1 MQTQA
6 KRAIPSEDN
15 RGIEVKQVIIIGDGQ
30 EAISCCSFFKKYGF
44 DVLYFV
50 GQRGEESPG
59 GIGVFKFTDNSAK
72 EIASMACP
80 AVFAADDTRFCRRA
94 KDKLAGIGVA
104 RSFLVEDSILW
115 SCDTEELIDALSFN
129 SKTQPNEYL
138 KCLLERYPE
147 SARDVIGTLADYQV
161 EKIKKDI
168 DPEKKT
174 LAIYYPSKA
183 YRSNLG
189 SEWMPEEIR
198 KKGFNVIF
206 LFGIIRDDEYEKR
219 PYSYYAGHDLV
230 RRFDFVDVFVY
241 PSLMG
246 GLPKRSKKVLFVH
259 DIYDSPSGKDEAP
272 CKPETDSDKPQ
283 RISPLLDEVDYTFLP
298 CKSLMGKT
306 QISVTKY
313 IRSRPLWRIPGG
325 YIKLDRNLRF
335 FETHKTEIAVN
346 SIIYAPTVCDDKF
359 EDYVSL
365 PKHGEGIVR
374 ALLDNFPDYRIIFR
388 PHPHTLDTEYV
399 ANIEKRFRDNERFV
413 LDSNASFYMGNYC
426 RSAVMVTDM
435 SGTAFTYAFTTLRPV
450 VFFSHN
456 EKTVEEAFNKVKYF
470 EDREKIGYVATSI
483 DELVEKTALA
493 LEERDG
499 FKERIEEFRDSEIYN
514 VGQAEHYFVRTFKH
528 IFNGTVDKDWGIV
541 LSADYQ
547 TRGRLDTE
555 QAEIGQQNTPE
566 SGVEA
571 EQPCLV
577 QESYKDYNIV
587 KFNGSYYG
595 LAQCEGAFDIEK
607 FKRDG
612 YSRCFLGRTIDE
624 VQGIIDQCA
633 AEQDEPVLVEG
644 GYEGYNIIYCA
655 GKYYALA
662 QGEGAFDTR
671 KANRNEYKRCFVGSS
686 TDKVKQ
692 AVDRSV
698 GQHTEARGMSRAAPR
713 QV

>member
-1 MQTQA
+1 
-6 KRAIPSEDN
+6 
-15 RGIEVKQVIIIGDGQ
+15 VKQVVIIGDGQ
-30 EAISCCSFFKKYGF
+30 EAIRCCSFFKKYGF

-50 GQRGEESPG
+50 GQRGGEAPG
-59 GIGVFKFTDNSAK
+59 GISVLKFTDNSAK

-94 KDKLAGIGVA
+94 KEKLAGIGVA
-104 RSFLVEDSILW
+104 RNLLVEDSILW
-115 SCDTEELIDALSFN
+115 SRDTEELIDALSFN

-138 KCLLERYPE
+138 KCLLDRYPE
-147 SARDVIGTLADYQV
+147 SARDVIGTLAAYQID
-161 EKIKKDI
+161 KIKKDI

-174 LAIYYPSKA
+174 LAVYYPSKA

-189 SEWMPEEIR
+189 S
-198 KKGFNVIF
+198 KGMYEKICEKGYNVIF
-206 LFGIIRDDEYEKR
+206 LFGVIRDDEYEKQSH
-219 PYSYYAGHDLV
+219 SYYAGHDLV
-230 RRFDFVDVFVY
+230 QRFDFVDVFVY

-272 CKPETDSDKPQ
+272 RESRADSDEPQ
-283 RISPLLDEVDYTFLP
+283 RVSPLLDELDYTFLP
-298 CKSLMGKT
+298 CRALMGRT
-306 QISVTKY
+306 QVAVDRYT
-313 IRSRPLWRIPGG
+313 RSRPLWRIPGG
-325 YIKLDRNLRF
+325 YIKLDRNLHF
-335 FETHKTEIAVN
+335 FQAHKAKIPVN
-346 SIIYAPTVCDDKF
+346 SIIYAPTVCGDEF
-359 EDYVSL
+359 ENYVSL
-365 PKHGEGIVR
+365 PKYGEQIVG

-388 PHPHTLDTEYV
+388 PHPHTLDTDYV
-399 ANIEKRFRDNERFV
+399 ANIEKRFRDNERFS

-456 EKTVEEAFNKVKYF
+456 EKTVEDAFNKVKYF
-470 EDREKIGYVATSI
+470 EDREKIGYIATNI
-483 DELVEKTALA
+483 DELVKKTALA

-499 FKERIEEFRDSEIYN
+499 FKERIQEFRDSEIYN
-514 VGQAEHYFVRTFKH
+514 VGQAEDYFTKSLKH
-528 IFNGTVDKDWGIV
+528 IVEGTVHRDWGIV

-555 QAEIGQQNTPE
+555 QRNTLE
-566 SGVEA
+566 ADAEA
-571 EQPCLV
+571 EHPRLV
-577 QESYKDYNIV
+577 QENYKGYNIV

-607 FKRDG
+607 FKRDR
-612 YSRCFLGRTIDE
+612 YKRCFCGRTIEE
-624 VQGIIDQCA
+624 VQGIIDGA
-633 AEQDEPVLVEG
+633 GSEQPEPVLVEG

-662 QGEGAFDTR
+662 QGEGAFDIR
-671 KANRNEYKRCFVGSS
+671 KASRNEYKRCFVGSS
-686 TDKVKQ
+686 IDQVKQ
-692 AVDRSV
+692 AIDQSV
-698 GQHTEARGMSRAAPR
+698 VEHTGATGMSRAVTR

>member
-1 MQTQA
+1 M
-6 KRAIPSEDN
+6 
-15 RGIEVKQVIIIGDGQ
+15 KQVVIIGDGQ
-30 EAISCCSFFKKYGF
+30 EAIRCCSFFKKYGF

-50 GQRGEESPG
+50 GQRGEEAPE
-59 GIGVFKFTDNSAK
+59 GIRVFKFTDNSAK
-72 EIASMACP
+72 EIASMGCP

-104 RSFLVEDSILW
+104 RNFLVEDSILW
-115 SCDTEELIDALSFN
+115 SRDTEELIDALSFN
-129 SKTQPNEYL
+129 SKMQPNEYL
-138 KCLLERYPE
+138 KCLLERYPD
-147 SARDVIGTLADYQV
+147 SARDVIGTLAAYQV

-168 DPEKKT
+168 DPGRKT
-174 LAIYYPSKA
+174 LAVYYPSKA

-189 SEWMPEEIR
+189 AEGIYERIR
-198 KKGFNVIF
+198 EQGYNVVF
-206 LFGIIRDDEYEKR
+206 LFGVIGGDEYEKR

-272 CKPETDSDKPQ
+272 CKSDTDSDKPQ
-283 RISPLLDEVDYTFLP
+283 RISPLLDELDYTFIP
-298 CKSLMGKT
+298 CKALMGRSLVS
-306 QISVTKY
+306 ITKY

-325 YIKLDRNLRF
+325 YIKLDRNLHF
-335 FETHKTEIAVN
+335 FEGHKTTIPVN
-346 SIIYAPTVCDDKF
+346 SIIYAPTVCGDEF
-359 EDYVSL
+359 ENYVSL
-365 PKHGEGIVR
+365 PKYGEQIVG

-399 ANIEKRFRDNERFV
+399 ANIEKQFRNNERFV
-413 LDSNASFYMGNYC
+413 LDSNASFYMDNYC

-450 VFFSHN
+450 IFFSHK
-456 EKTVEEAFNKVKYF
+456 EDTVEKAFNKVKYF
-470 EDREKIGYVATSI
+470 QDREKIGHIATNI
-483 DELVEKTALA
+483 DELVKKTALA
-493 LEERDG
+493 LDEREERAG
-499 FKERIEEFRDSEIYN
+499 RIREFRDSEIYN
-514 VGQAEHYFVRTFKH
+514 VGKAGAYFAANVRH
-528 IFNGTVDKDWGIV
+528 IFEGTVHRDWGLV

-547 TRGRLDTE
+547 TRGRLDAE
-555 QAEIGQQNTPE
+555 QAKTDPKNIPE
-566 SGVEA
+566 ANVEP

-577 QESYKDYNIV
+577 QENYRDYNIV

-607 FKRDG
+607 FKRDR
-612 YSRCFLGRTIDE
+612 YRRCFLGRTIDE
-624 VQGIIDQCA
+624 VQGLIDQCA
-633 AEQDEPVLVEG
+633 AEHDEPVLVEG

-655 GKYYALA
+655 DKYYALA
-662 QGEGAFDTR
+662 QGEGAFDIR
-671 KANRNEYKRCFVGSS
+671 KANRNEYKRCIVGSS
-686 TDKVKQ
+686 TDQVRQ

-698 GQHTEARGMSRAAPR
+698 GQHTGATGISRAVPR

>member
-1 MQTQA
+1 M
-6 KRAIPSEDN
+6 
-15 RGIEVKQVIIIGDGQ
+15 KQVVIIGDGQ
-30 EAISCCSFFKKYGF
+30 AAASCCSFFKKYGF

-50 GQRGEESPG
+50 GQRGEEAPG
-59 GIGVFKFTDNSAK
+59 GICVFKFTDNSAK
-72 EIASMACP
+72 EIASMGCP
-80 AVFAADDTRFCRRA
+80 VVFAADNTRFCRRA

-104 RSFLVEDSILW
+104 RNFLVEDSILW
-115 SCDTEELIDALSFN
+115 SCDTEELLDALSFN

-138 KCLLERYPE
+138 RCLLERYPE
-147 SARDVIGTLADYQV
+147 SARDMIGTLADYQI

-189 SEWMPEEIR
+189 SRGMYEKIR
-198 KKGFNVIF
+198 EKGYNVIF
-206 LFGIIRDDEYEKR
+206 LFGVIRDDEYEKQ
-219 PYSYYAGHDLV
+219 PHSYYAGHDLV
-230 RRFDFVDVFVY
+230 QRLDFVDVFVY

-272 CKPETDSDKPQ
+272 CKPETDSGKPQ
-283 RISPLLDEVDYTFLP
+283 RVSPLLDELDYTFLP
-298 CKSLMGKT
+298 CRALMGRT
-306 QISVTKY
+306 HVAVDRCT
-313 IRSRPLWRIPGG
+313 RSRPLWRIPGG
-325 YIKLDRNLRF
+325 YIKLDRNLHF
-335 FETHKTEIAVN
+335 FEAHKTKIPVN
-346 SIIYAPTVCDDKF
+346 SIIYAPTVCGDEF
-359 EDYVSL
+359 ENYVSL
-365 PKHGEGIVR
+365 PEYGEDIVR
-374 ALLDNFPDYRIIFR
+374 ALLANFPDYRIIFR

-450 VFFSHN
+450 IFFSHN
-456 EKTVEEAFNKVKYF
+456 ESTVEKAFNNVRYF
-470 EDREKIGYVATSI
+470 EDRAKIGYIAIDI

-493 LEERDG
+493 LGKKDG
-499 FKERIEEFRDSEIYN
+499 FEKTIREFRDSEIYN
-514 VGQAEHYFVRTFKH
+514 VGQAEEYFTKSLKH
-528 IFNGTVDKDWGIV
+528 IVEGTVHRDWGIV

-555 QAEIGQQNTPE
+555 QRNTLE
-566 SGVEA
+566 ADAEA
-571 EQPCLV
+571 EQPRLV
-577 QESYKDYNIV
+577 QENYKDYNIV

-607 FKRDG
+607 FKRDR
-612 YSRCFLGRTIDE
+612 YSRCFLGRTLDE

-633 AEQDEPVLVEG
+633 AEHDEPVLVEG

-655 GKYYALA
+655 DKYYGLA
-662 QGEGAFDTR
+662 QGEGAFDIG

-686 TDKVKQ
+686 IDQIRQ
-692 AVDRSV
+692 AIDQSV
-698 GQHTEARGMSRAAPR
+698 VQRMGPTGMSRAAPR

>member
-1 MQTQA
+1 M
-6 KRAIPSEDN
+6 
-15 RGIEVKQVIIIGDGQ
+15 KQVVIIGGGQ
-30 EAISCCSFFKKYGF
+30 ATIRCCSFFKKYGF

-50 GQRGEESPG
+50 GQRGEEAPG
-59 GIGVFKFTDNSAK
+59 GICVFKFTDNSAK
-72 EIASMACP
+72 EIASMGCP

-94 KDKLAGIGVA
+94 KEKLAGIGVA
-104 RSFLVEDSILW
+104 RNLLVEDSILW
-115 SCDTEELIDALSFN
+115 SRDTEELIDALSFN
-129 SKTQPNEYL
+129 SKAQPNEYL
-138 KCLLERYPE
+138 KCLLERYPD

-168 DPEKKT
+168 DPGRKT

-206 LFGIIRDDEYEKR
+206 LFGVIRDDEYEKR
-219 PYSYYAGHDLV
+219 AYSYYAGHDLV
-230 RRFDFVDVFVY
+230 QRFDFVDVFVY

-272 CKPETDSDKPQ
+272 CKSETDSDKPQ
-283 RISPLLDEVDYTFLP
+283 RISPFLDELDYTFLP

-325 YIKLDRNLRF
+325 YIKLDRNLRY
-335 FETHKTEIAVN
+335 FENHKVATD
-346 SIIYAPTVCDDKF
+346 SLIYAPTVCGDDF

-365 PKHGEGIVR
+365 PKHGEQIVG

-399 ANIEKRFRDNERFV
+399 ANIEKQFHNNERFV
-413 LDSNASFYMGNYC
+413 LDSNASFYMDNYC
-426 RSAVMVTDM
+426 RSAVMATDM

-456 EKTVEEAFNKVKYF
+456 ESTVEKAFNNVRYF
-470 EDREKIGYVATSI
+470 EDRAKIGYIAVNI
-483 DELVEKTALA
+483 DELVEKAALA
-493 LEERDG
+493 LEKRDR
-499 FKERIEEFRDSEIYN
+499 FVETIREFRDSEIYN

-528 IFNGTVDKDWGIV
+528 IFDGTVNKDWGIV

-547 TRGRLDTE
+547 TRGRLATE
-555 QAEIGQQNTPE
+555 QAETDQENTPQA
-566 SGVEA
+566 GIEA

-577 QESYKDYNIV
+577 QENYRDYNIV

-595 LAQCEGAFDIEK
+595 LAQCEGAFDIEE
-607 FKRDG
+607 FKRDR

-633 AEQDEPVLVEG
+633 AEHDEPMLVEG

-655 GKYYALA
+655 DKYYALA
-662 QGEGAFDTR
+662 QGEGAFDIR

-686 TDKVKQ
+686 TDQVRQ
-692 AVDRSV
+692 AIDQSV
-698 GQHTEARGMSRAAPR
+698 VQRMGARGISRAAPR